1 MRPPAINPT
10 ANPTKPQAQSGRVI
24 TGGAPGGGE
33 TAKGEYPIAAA
44 ALELPANEAV
54 TVYVPGEDGA
64 VN

>member
-1 MRPPAINPT
+1 MSPPAINPT
-10 ANPTKPQAQSGRVI
+10 ANPTNPQAHSGRVT

-33 TAKGEYPIAAA
+33 TAKGEWLTAAA